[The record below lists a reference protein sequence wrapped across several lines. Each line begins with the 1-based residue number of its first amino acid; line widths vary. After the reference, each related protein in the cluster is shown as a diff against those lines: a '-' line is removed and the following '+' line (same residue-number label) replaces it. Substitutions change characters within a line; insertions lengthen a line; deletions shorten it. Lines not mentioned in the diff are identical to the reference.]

1 MYNDA
6 DDGSDSSDEASRI
19 TASTGGGGGGGGGG
33 DSFVLEVQRHAS
45 PARPLATTHVSTAS
59 RGGSGSS
66 GGGSSHTSRSAAS
79 ERQSLSA
86 AMQISPLRYG
96 LSASS
101 GGDTSRGRIVEY
113 VGLCVAAC
121 GHVSA
126 ANT

>member
-19 TASTGGGGGGGGGG
+19 TASTGGGGAGGGGG

-59 RGGSGSS
+59 RGGSG
-66 GGGSSHTSRSAAS
+66 SHTSRSAAS